1 MCSSD
6 LITKGLNKMNLK
18 IHLHT
23 NKSKF
28 NTDIDIYLVDTFGET
43 QKFFNISK
51 SVFLGG
57 SLINHGGQNPIE
69 PTRTGCSIYHGPHV
83 NNFKE
88 IYSYLASFNISK
100 KIDTINTLKKFLL
113 KDLSSKK
120 KESKKLKALYK
131 NLYSEFIKTGY
142 VRI

>member
-1 MCSSD
+1 
-6 LITKGLNKMNLK
+6 MNLK

-23 NKSKF
+23 SKSKF
-28 NTDIDIYLVDTFGET
+28 NRDTDIYLVDTFGET

-69 PTRTGCSIYHGPHV
+69 PTRMGCSIYHGPHV

-88 IYSYLASFNISK
+88 IYAYLASFNISK
-100 KIDTINTLKKFLL
+100 KINTINNLKRFLL
-113 KDLSSKK
+113 KDLSSKEKRSIQLK
-120 KESKKLKALYK
+120 KKITRHIAELKLLHLPYVESIFVFRSFK
-131 NLYSEFIKTGY
+131 
-142 VRI
+142 